1 MSSRYS
7 STERIGVNAIER
19 IVLEELGWIFRE
31 QPIVDVG
38 VDAIIEQCGE
48 NGNPTGRFIAVQIK
62 SGESNFSVSRNRLIY
77 YASHIHYHYW
87 LNLNIP
93 IILVAHLPKSGKTY
107 WQHVCKN
114 NFKKT
119 EKKWRLE
126 IPKIQELCNKSKSK
140 LMHILSEK
148 GERNFIFD
156 LYSGNVDFE
165 NDDFDFFEKVNC
177 ITESSN
183 CFENIRKIFSDTG
196 ERINK
201 FHREISTSSHD
212 YKIYINGLSR
222 DFNIYSKRLEFEIDI
237 FLKLYPKGFFA
248 YEQFIL
254 FNYLVNNDTDLVR
267 NAVYELNETS
277 NATDE
282 LIKVISSLE
291 HAMSGFHEEFKP
303 TVNCFFDILGFI
315 LLELSEAR
323 DMTSALLHRINEY
336 APYHQSPALP

>member
-1 MSSRYS
+1 MNKRYS
-7 STERIGVNAIER
+7 RTERIGVNAVER
-19 IVLEELGWIFRE
+19 IVIQELGWIFRD

-38 VDAIIEQCGE
+38 VDAIIEQCE
-48 NGNPTGRFIAVQIK
+48 NGNPTGKFIAIQIK
-62 SGESNFSVSRNRLIY
+62 CGAGNFHISEKKITY
-77 YASHIHYHYW
+77 YDVSHIHYHYW
-87 LNLNIP
+87 LGLNIP
-93 IILVAHLPKSGKTY
+93 IILVAHLPDSEETY
-107 WQHVCKN
+107 WQHICKD

-119 EKKWRLE
+119 DTRWKLE
-126 IPKIQELCNKSKSK
+126 IPKKQRFGKESKGK
-140 LMHILSEK
+140 LTRILSEK
-148 GERNFIFD
+148 GKRNFIFD
-156 LYSGNVDFE
+156 LYSGNIDVE
-165 NDDFDFFEKVNC
+165 NDGFDFFEKVNC
-177 ITESSN
+177 IAESSI
-183 CFENIRKIFSDTG
+183 CFENIRKIFNDAG

-237 FLKLYPKGFFA
+237 FSKLYPEGFFA

-291 HAMSGFHEEFKP
+291 HAISGFHEEFKP
-303 TVNCFFDILGFI
+303 IVNCFFDILGFI

-336 APYHQSPALP
+336 APHHQPPPIS